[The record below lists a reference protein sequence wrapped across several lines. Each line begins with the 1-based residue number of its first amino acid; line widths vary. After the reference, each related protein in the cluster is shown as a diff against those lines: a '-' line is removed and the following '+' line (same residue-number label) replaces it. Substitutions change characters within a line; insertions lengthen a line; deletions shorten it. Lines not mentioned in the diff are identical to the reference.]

1 MQAFETLY
9 HLLVDATLDRDK
21 SKLLDTI
28 SVYKEMHSYEI
39 AGFLVYLLDHYLR
52 DDLVWVGAILEENG
66 HADIVGK
73 MFYLANKFTPVLED
87 EIVGEC

>member
-9 HLLVDATLDRDK
+9 QLLVDATLDRDK
-21 SKLLDTI
+21 TKLLDTVSI
-28 SVYKEMHSYEI
+28 YREIHSYEI
-39 AGFLVYLLDHYLR
+39 AGFLVYLLDHYQR

-66 HADIVGK
+66 HSDIVGK

-87 EIVGEC
+87 EIVG